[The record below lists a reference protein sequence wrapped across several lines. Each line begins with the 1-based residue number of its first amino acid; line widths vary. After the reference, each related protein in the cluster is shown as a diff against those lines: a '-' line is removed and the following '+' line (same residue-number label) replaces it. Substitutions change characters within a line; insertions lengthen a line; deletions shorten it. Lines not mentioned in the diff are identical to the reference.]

1 LFLEITSDRSII
13 RAPKQTGW
21 EEATAGVPVPGGNL
35 ETPEQ
40 CRRLQDPIA
49 GIVAQGF
56 GLSVN
61 NMRLRIDFMSIPREA
76 DRNLERPTSSLILPE
91 ASLVS
96 EGAVVLEESWFA
108 LYVQVNHERE
118 VTKRLE
124 QKEVNAFL
132 PLVERWSKRRD
143 RRKKVSVPLF
153 PGYLFIRAVLDN
165 PTHVHI
171 LKTPGALTLI
181 GNSGGPVAIPP
192 YQIENL
198 QTMLQSPHPIQLNPY
213 LKEGDWVHVIRG
225 PLAGCMG
232 ILLRQNPKK
241 GRLIVSVDIICRSV
255 SVELDTEDVEP
266 IAPPAG

>member
-1 LFLEITSDRSII
+1 MRASID
-13 RAPKQTGW
+13 A
-21 EEATAGVPVPGGNL
+21 
-35 ETPEQ
+35 
-40 CRRLQDPIA
+40 
-49 GIVAQGF
+49 
-56 GLSVN
+56 
-61 NMRLRIDFMSIPREA
+61 MSIPRET
-76 DRNLERPTSSLILPE
+76 DNNLTPAPSPLLTPE
-91 ASLVS
+91 SSLVS
-96 EGAVVLEESWFA
+96 LEETILEESWFA

-124 QKEVNAFL
+124 QKEINAFL
-132 PLVERWSKRRD
+132 PLIERWSKRRD

-181 GNSGGPVAIPP
+181 GNSQGPVAIPP

-198 QTMLQSPHPIQLNPY
+198 QTMLHSPQPIQLNPY

-225 PLAGCMG
+225 PLTGCMG

-255 SVELDTEDVEP
+255 SVELDMEDVEP
-266 IAPPAG
+266 IAPPSSGAAR